1 MVRSIVKLL
10 GGIVGF
16 AQSFFTAKEREKDRE
31 AGRNETKVK
40 GHEDAEAARE
50 RIDAVERPGD
60 GDTIDSLRDN
70 KF

>member
-1 MVRSIVKLL
+1 VFKAILSFL
-10 GGIVGF
+10 GGAVSVVQTLLTG
-16 AQSFFTAKEREKDRE
+16 KEREKDRE